1 LKIIAQILA
10 LYVHTNVSLTYQKR
24 ESKKLKAMTHEKKYI
39 ITWNGAKGPRRQEET
54 KKSEAMA
61 VVSKLV
67 SDGNEV
73 TIKIVTQLT
82 DIGYC
87 KLLTQ

>member
-1 LKIIAQILA
+1 MYILMYLYIIENAKA
-10 LYVHTNVSLTYQKR
+10 
-24 ESKKLKAMTHEKKYI
+24 KKSKAMTTEKKYI
-39 ITWNGAKGPRRQEET
+39 ITWNGAKGPRCQEET
-54 KKSEAMA
+54 KKSEAMT

-82 DIGYC
+82 DIGYY